1 MPGLLIRSSN
11 HLWKPQYNLSTYSN
25 ILADPRNILISRAG
39 RAEFRFKNKC
49 EILTSGPRTYI
60 QKARVPVVSANYF
73 EFSTKRL
80 ENAKTTKFALFAG
93 LILPFRPNYVQS
105 LLKSYIKTVKQII
118 FSTQIT
124 FCQNII
130 VMLTEKQALQTFLL
144 FGCICMGG
152 RGQQLKMCF
161 VLRRSCWLPPNSFFS
176 HRGESQTT
184 IQWPRN

>member
-1 MPGLLIRSSN
+1 MWNTNQRAKDIHPKSESSRSLCKLFWIFHKKIGEREN
-11 HLWKPQYNLSTYSN
+11 YKVCTVCRAYT
-25 ILADPRNILISRAG
+25 AISV
-39 RAEFRFKNKC
+39 KWH
-49 EILTSGPRTYI
+49 
-60 QKARVPVVSANYF
+60 
-73 EFSTKRL
+73 
-80 ENAKTTKFALFAG
+80 FAL
-93 LILPFRPNYVQS
+93 LNYVQS

>member
-1 MPGLLIRSSN
+1 MWNTNQRAKDIHPKSESPRS
-11 HLWKPQYNLSTYSN
+11 LCKLFW
-25 ILADPRNILISRAG
+25 
-39 RAEFRFKNKC
+39 
-49 EILTSGPRTYI
+49 
-60 QKARVPVVSANYF
+60 
-73 EFSTKRL
+73 L
-80 ENAKTTKFALFAG
+80 ENAKTTKFPLFAG
-93 LILPFRPNYVQS
+93 LILPFLPNYVQS

-130 VMLTEKQALQTFLL
+130 VMLTEKQAPQTFLL

-176 HRGESQTT
+176 HTVGGKAKPLSNDLEIKSQY
-184 IQWPRN
+184 IELCHFHNYMKSSLS